1 MLDRFF
7 LLDRRSIPWLDG
19 LRALAII
26 LVVFRHVFDRVF
38 DRIFQPE
45 VIVAFD
51 NQFWIKLLAG
61 YGWSG
66 VYLFFIISGFLVG
79 GSIILEIHSGTFRWR
94 IFAAKRFFRVYIPAI
109 VFLTAYALIKPWDRF
124 PQGDFFNSLGS
135 WGIHNFLLIMNYTH
149 DGLLGHYWSLAVE
162 EHFYITLP
170 IVALCFAPIIRRY
183 PLYLVGRTFLV
194 AALLFA
200 LFRLIVMQT
209 SQLQIPGQVPGDY
222 FQLSHWQFDFFAM
235 GIALRIY
242 YENKKS
248 RPSPPP
254 PLCLI

>member
-1 MLDRFF
+1 MLDRLF

-26 LVVFRHVFDRVF
+26 LVVFRHIFDKVFPA
-38 DRIFQPE
+38 IFQPQI
-45 VIVAFD
+45 IVAFD
-51 NQFWIKLLAG
+51 DQFWIKLLAG

-94 IFAAKRFFRVYIPAI
+94 IFAAKRFFRVYVPAV

-124 PQGDFFNSLGS
+124 PYGDIFSSFSNWVIL
-135 WGIHNFLLIMNYTH
+135 HNYLLVMNYTH
-149 DGLLGHYWSLAVE
+149 DGLLDHYWSLAVE

-170 IVALCFAPIIRRY
+170 IVALCFAPVIRRY
-183 PLYLVGRTFLV
+183 PLHLVGRTFLV

-209 SQLQIPGQVPGDY
+209 SQLQIPGHIPVDY
-222 FQLSHWQFDFFAM
+222 FRLSHWQFDFFAM

-248 RPSPPP
+248 RPIA
-254 PLCLI
+254 PLYCLK